1 MAFMKHVGKHG
12 DRKVCILFRQVPGE
26 DHMCLCIYPEVLPAH
41 WQDSIQ
47 RALESEVAQQSEEL
61 ADALHRS
68 FLPDGRPVLET
79 LHQERMIKKLR
90 TSDVIVTPTND
101 AKIRLDEL
109 NKMLNEMKQG
119 EAAIKKMAENDASR
133 GMVAP
138 EVKRKAEAEYK
149 AGQAAKADAAYVA
162 PPALKAGQ
170 DGALSDRDIAANML
184 AQAKAMEVNAR
195 SMIAEA
201 ARMKKDAE
209 RMDPTV
215 TARATA
221 TAPATES
228 VGLAIPNANFV
239 YSEPS
244 SANSAN
250 TSGLQSALAPMSSI
264 RLYLPF
270 FSGRKPAIGGRW
282 IFPTVLTVKS
292 EPTIIAPV
300 FPALQKASTCFSF
313 KSLNPTPMLELGF

>member
-26 DHMCLCIYPEVLPAH
+26 DHMALVIYPDTLHAH

-47 RALESEVAQQSEEL
+47 KALESDVAQQSEEL

-68 FLPDGRPVLET
+68 YLPDGRPVLET

-90 TSDVIVTPTND
+90 TSDIIVTPTPD

-119 EAAIKKMAENDASR
+119 EAAVKKMAENDASR

-138 EVKRKAEAEYK
+138 DVKRKAEAEYK
-149 AGQAAKADAAYVA
+149 ATQAAKSGYVA
-162 PPALKAGQ
+162 PPTLNAGQ
-170 DGALSDRDIAANML
+170 QGALSDRDIAANML
-184 AQAKAMEVNAR
+184 AQAKAMEINAR
-195 SMIAEA
+195 SMVAEA

-215 TARATA
+215 TARAVAPNVASESSVAEAPKRRTRGPNKPKTA
-221 TAPATES
+221 VADATH
-228 VGLAIPNANFV
+228 G
-239 YSEPS
+239 
-244 SANSAN
+244 
-250 TSGLQSALAPMSSI
+250 
-264 RLYLPF
+264 
-270 FSGRKPAIGGRW
+270 
-282 IFPTVLTVKS
+282 
-292 EPTIIAPV
+292 
-300 FPALQKASTCFSF
+300 
-313 KSLNPTPMLELGF
+313 

>member
-26 DHMCLCIYPEVLPAH
+26 EHMCLVIYPDTLHAH

-47 RALESEVAQQSEEL
+47 KALESDVAQQSEEL
-61 ADALHRS
+61 ADALHRT
-68 FLPDGRPVLET
+68 FLPDGRPVLQT

-90 TSDVIVTPTND
+90 TSDVLVTPTGD

-119 EAAIKKMAENDASR
+119 EQAIKKMAENDASR

-149 AGQAAKADAAYVA
+149 AGRAAKADPNYVA

-195 SMIAEA
+195 SMVAEA
-201 ARMKKDAE
+201 ARMKKEAE

-215 TARATA
+215 TAKAAVPVTEP
-221 TAPATES
+221 APVAK
-228 VGLAIPNANFV
+228 
-239 YSEPS
+239 
-244 SANSAN
+244 
-250 TSGLQSALAPMSSI
+250 
-264 RLYLPF
+264 R
-270 FSGRKPAIGGRW
+270 GRKPK
-282 IFPTVLTVKS
+282 TVTADA
-292 EPTIIAPV
+292 T
-300 FPALQKASTCFSF
+300 Q
-313 KSLNPTPMLELGF
+313 